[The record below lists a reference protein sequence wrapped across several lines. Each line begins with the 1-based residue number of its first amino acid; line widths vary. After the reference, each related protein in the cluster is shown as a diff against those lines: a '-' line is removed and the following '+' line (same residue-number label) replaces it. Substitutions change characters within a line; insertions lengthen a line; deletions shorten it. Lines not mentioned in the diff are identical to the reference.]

1 MIKKYYGIQ
10 NWASERYLEQFR
22 RFTKCKPLDEFLHL
36 HYTKRNE
43 LVKNWLR
50 VLSSSNTELMKLEKT
65 VMIFTFLKKNKKL
78 VKSMS
83 DMIVTPRKRHPS
95 KTPI

>member
-22 RFTKCKPLDEFLHL
+22 RFTKCKSLDEFLHL

-65 VMIFTFLKKNKKL
+65 VMIFTFLKKKQKL
-78 VKSMS
+78 VKSTS
-83 DMIVTPRKRHPS
+83 DMIVTPRKRHPP